1 MREAI
6 ITSSILIV
14 CIVLL
19 RGLCKGRISA
29 KLQYMLWLI
38 VAVRLMMPGLT
49 LIFPNLLPE
58 ADFSIMNAADKAE
71 EAAKDYIRSEG
82 LSEPIQWNFSLPGN
96 GLPFLTNINSDGPT
110 AVFVAGRFP
119 AAVVWMDI
127 FKGIWCF
134 GMVVAGIWMIA
145 VNIRF
150 MRKLRKSR
158 SRYEY
163 GKEDFELPIYLA
175 KELSSP
181 CLYGL
186 PGRQAVYLPE
196 DVAEDEEKVRH
207 ILAHEYCHYKQ
218 KDVIWSGLR
227 CILVMV
233 YWFHPLV
240 WLAAVLSRQDCELAC
255 DEASIKLLGEEE
267 RIAYGK
273 TLVSLITRKTKASD
287 LICTATTMTSGAEGI
302 KERVRRIAERPRR
315 LAILLIPVLVVV
327 GAVITFT
334 FTQAKDSSEDVYFL
348 EEGNSLT
355 VTTDCFQMTF
365 PDSLIGKG
373 YYRIENDTDVIV
385 YHKDTDREI
394 GRFFDIPYGEE
405 AIQLAKEK
413 DLTLIGYYGQ
423 NIALERYIDGGQSGE
438 NFSLEEGMYDGAVP
452 GTDSNEDET
461 TYIVGEDALAH
472 PDSATEKDITTYIYP
487 EDKDLATGSSGG
499 VSPIPA
505 PEEVD
510 SETIHLPY
518 NEAEDYAAEDISED
532 TEYNYLPN
540 EEVTVSYHASDDG
553 SQVTTHTY
561 EPAENLAEGVDH
573 ADSYDYLPNERI
585 TETYTPYARESAT
598 EHNYYPAEGNAEG
611 VDEPAESHTYYPS
624 EINLDMMDSACYLYM
639 SADNSDAD
647 EAIQAELTEINQLL
661 LKMTDSVTV
670 LYISEETIQKIL
682 GKLAENR
689 TPYMGDSSKL
699 ISIVNTLPP
708 APGLTYQF
716 LETETLAKEDEI
728 SPVTL
733 YYVLWGENFA
743 LIDEDILLLNAAL
756 MFATVENLE
765 QCNMLIRGTRVTAAE
780 PNAVSTVEIGFERSQ
795 MEELFG
801 PLYPCSKTKKG
812 LTDLYNRVLEY
823 LKEGNEET
831 K

>member
-71 EAAKDYIRSEG
+71 EAAKDYIQSEG
-82 LSEPIQWNFSLPGN
+82 LAEPIQWNFSLPGN
-96 GLPFLTNINSDGPT
+96 GLPFLTNANSNGPT

-196 DVAEDEEKVRH
+196 DVAEDAEKVRH

-327 GAVITFT
+327 GAVVTFT

-365 PDSLIGKG
+365 PDSLIGKV

-423 NIALERYIDGGQSGE
+423 NVALERYISTGQSGE
-438 NFSLEEGMYDGAVP
+438 DILLQEAPYDGAVP

-472 PDSATEKDITTYIYP
+472 TDSATEKDITTYIYP

-561 EPAENLAEGVDH
+561 EPAEV
-573 ADSYDYLPNERI
+573 
-585 TETYTPYARESAT
+585 
-598 EHNYYPAEGNAEG
+598 NAEG

-699 ISIVNTLPP
+699 ISIVNTLLP

>member
-38 VAVRLMMPGLT
+38 VAIRLMMPGLT

-71 EAAKDYIRSEG
+71 EAAKDYIQSEG
-82 LSEPIQWNFSLPGN
+82 LAEPIQWNFSLPGN
-96 GLPFLTNINSDGPT
+96 GLPFLTNANSNGPT

-134 GMVVAGIWMIA
+134 GMAVAGIWMIA

-150 MRKLRKSR
+150 MKKLRKSR

-163 GKEDFELPIYLA
+163 EKEDFELPVYLA

-196 DVAEDEEKVRH
+196 DVAEDAEKVRH

-218 KDVIWSGLR
+218 KDVIWSALR

-327 GAVITFT
+327 GAVVTFT

-365 PDSLIGKG
+365 PDSLIGKV

-472 PDSATEKDITTYIYP
+472 TDSATEKDITTYIYP

-540 EEVTVSYHASDDG
+540 EEVTVTYTPDDG
-553 SQVTTHTY
+553 ESVTTHT
-561 EPAENLAEGVDH
+561 
-573 ADSYDYLPNERI
+573 
-585 TETYTPYARESAT
+585 
-598 EHNYYPAEGNAEG
+598 YYPAEGNAEG

-639 SADNSDAD
+639 SADNSDAN